1 MSDKNSQD
9 KPRPRMVKPPA
20 EKKDATEPVKPRM
33 VTPPAEKKDATEPV
47 KPRMVTPPAEK
58 KDAARPAKPR
68 MVTPPAGEA
77 VRPRHVKPPAA
88 AAPARRR
95 PGRPPAPKSR
105 MPLLLGGAA
114 VVILVVVVA
123 LVMNDS
129 GTKPAKTSE
138 DKGRKT
144 ADKGVDRPGQPPVVA
159 TAGEEEAGDPA
170 RDIKEE
176 YERKK
181 ILAENDIEILD
192 LARWCK
198 EQGLKK
204 EMQEAAGILLKK
216 NPDHSEVHQ
225 LLGHRLFEGEHPDFQ
240 DRWLTSEE
248 YSTAMEKEKAYLH
261 KRATDPKFD
270 AMEHAI
276 SNARHQYLRDFK
288 HFAVCEWPYV
298 LIVEDFGSK
307 VRNDFY
313 SQEKLDQVRSFYA
326 FIRKNFP
333 GLLTKEP
340 DIPFR
345 VIVFK
350 DAASYN
356 RFNTGTHSGKGGSGG
371 SGSRARAHFSLRTKF
386 VYYYEKNAKG
396 STFDA
401 ETTLGVLF
409 HECTH
414 QLLNFLRPAKN
425 PWSDSMWFEEAFAE
439 YIGAVKKTGKYKK
452 DEKGEDRMTFH
463 LACPNKYRLPAILA
477 RIHLKHI
484 FPLPTM
490 FRCRTYEE
498 ANQAFRLK
506 HGIAGGHGQSILYCQ
521 GWSFV
526 YFCMNEPSGKYRDK
540 MIKYIEKDVAGDSGY
555 STLCECFGLANH
567 DELWKP
573 IEREWLVYVRKLGE
587 ELNLKGIWNQPEKK
601 KKKKKKED

>member
-1 MSDKNSQD
+1 MSDKKPDD

-20 EKKDATEPVKPRM
+20 DKKDAEAPARPRM
-33 VTPPAEKKDATEPV
+33 VKPPADRE
-47 KPRMVTPPAEK
+47 
-58 KDAARPAKPR
+58 DAAKPVKPR

-77 VRPRHVKPPAA
+77 ARPRRVKPAAA

-95 PGRPPAPKSR
+95 PGRPPAQKSK

-123 LVMNDS
+123 LVVSSS
-129 GTKPAKTSE
+129 GTTPDRAPE
-138 DKGRKT
+138 GGDRK
-144 ADKGVDRPGQPPVVA
+144 AADRPSEKPGRPPVAA
-159 TAGEEEAGDPA
+159 TVDEEEAVDPA
-170 RDIKEE
+170 DEIREA

-181 ILAENDIEILD
+181 ILAESEGEILD

-198 EQGLKK
+198 EKGLKK
-204 EMQEAAGILLKK
+204 EMQEAADTLLKK
-216 NPDHSEVHQ
+216 NPKHSEAHR

-240 DRWLTSEE
+240 DKWLTAEE
-248 YSTAMEKEKAYLH
+248 YSTAMKEEKVYLH

-276 SNARHQYLRDFK
+276 SNARHQYLRHFK
-288 HFAVCEWPYV
+288 HSAVCEWPYV
-298 LIVEDFGSK
+298 LFVEDFGSK
-307 VRNDFY
+307 VRNEY
-313 SQEKLDQVRSFYA
+313 YAQEKLDQVRAFYA
-326 FIRKNFP
+326 FVRKNFP

-356 RFNTGTHSGKGGSGG
+356 RFNTGAHSGRGGSGG

-386 VYYYEKNAKG
+386 VYYYEKNAAG
-396 STFDA
+396 SSFDT

-414 QLLNFLRPAKN
+414 QLLNFLRPTKN

-439 YIGAVKKTGKYKK
+439 YIGAVKKTGKYEK
-452 DEKGEDRMTFH
+452 DDKGEDRMTFH
-463 LACPNKYRLPAILA
+463 IACPNKYRLPAILT
-477 RIHLKHI
+477 RIHMKHY
-484 FPLPTM
+484 FPLPEM

-506 HGIAGGHGQSILYCQ
+506 HGIPGGHGQSILYCQ

-540 MIKYIEKDVAGDSGY
+540 MIKYIEKDVTGDSGY
-555 STLCECFGLANH
+555 STLCECFGLDNH
-567 DELWKP
+567 DESWKP
-573 IEREWLVYVRKLGE
+573 IEREWLVYVHKLGK
-587 ELNLKGIWNQPEKK
+587 ELDIKGIWNQP
-601 KKKKKKED
+601 KKKEKKEKKEE